1 MAVFVAVAEGSGF
14 NTAARRLGLSPAAV
28 TRAVAAVEARL
39 GARLLERTT
48 RSVRPTEAGAR
59 FLEHAR
65 RLLAEID
72 AAERD
77 AAGLNEV
84 PRGELALTAPVVFG
98 RLHVLPVV
106 LDFLDR
112 WPEVTARLALLDR
125 TVSLVEE
132 GFDVAVRIG
141 RLPDSS
147 LMATRVGVIR
157 RIVCASPIYLAAH
170 GTPATPAD
178 LKSHRCVAFTGTT
191 PTPEWGFAAG
201 TSVRVR
207 PSLAVDNAEAAVD
220 AARAG
225 IGITCVLEYQAA
237 ADLRAGRLVALLRGL
252 EPEPR
257 PVHLL
262 HPGGRLP
269 PAKVRAFLDAAVPQL
284 REALAAEADL
294 PAPPC
299 GTTCENV

>member
-1 MAVFVAVAEGSGF
+1 MAIFVAVAEQGGF

-65 RLLAEID
+65 RLLAEVD

-77 AAGLNEV
+77 AAGLHEA
-84 PRGELALTAPVVFG
+84 PRGELAVTAPVVFG

-147 LMATRVGVIR
+147 LIGARVGVDPPDRLREPGLPRGARDACDTR
-157 RIVCASPIYLAAH
+157 RLEVAPLRRLH
-170 GTPATPAD
+170 RHD
-178 LKSHRCVAFTGTT
+178 SHAGVGLRRHLG
-191 PTPEWGFAAG
+191 PRPPEPGRRQRRG
-201 TSVRVR
+201 RGR
-207 PSLAVDNAEAAVD
+207 RG
-220 AARAG
+220 ARG
-225 IGITCVLEYQAA
+225 PR
-237 ADLRAGRLVALLRGL
+237 DHLRAGVPGRGRPAGRPADGDLRDF

-262 HPGGRLP
+262 HPAGRPP
-269 PAKVRAFLDAAVPQL
+269 PAKVRAFLDAAVPRL

>member
-1 MAVFVAVAEGSGF
+1 
-14 NTAARRLGLSPAAV
+14 
-28 TRAVAAVEARL
+28 
-39 GARLLERTT
+39 
-48 RSVRPTEAGAR
+48 VRPTEAGAR

-65 RLLAEID
+65 RLLAEVD

-77 AAGLNEV
+77 AAGLHEA
-84 PRGELALTAPVVFG
+84 PRGELAVTAPVVFG

-147 LMATRVGVIR
+147 LIGARVGSIR
-157 RIVCASPIYLAAH
+157 RIVCASPAYLAAH

-191 PTPEWGFAAG
+191 PTPEWGFAG

-207 PSLAVDNAEAAVD
+207 PHLVVDNAEAAVD

-225 IGITCVLEYQAA
+225 LGVACVLGYQAVV
-237 ADLRAGRLVALLRGL
+237 DLRAGRLAVVLERF
-252 EPEPR
+252 EPEAR

-262 HPGGRLP
+262 HPAGRSP
-269 PAKVRAFLDAAVPQL
+269 PAKVRTFLDAAVPRL
-284 REALAAEADL
+284 REVLAAERTADG
-294 PAPPC
+294 PS
-299 GTTCENV
+299 

>member
-1 MAVFVAVAEGSGF
+1 MDRLEAMAVFVAVAELGGF
-14 NTAARRLGLSPAAV
+14 KAAARRLGLSPAAV

-48 RSVRPTEAGAR
+48 RSVRATEAGAR

-65 RLLAEID
+65 RLLAEVE

-77 AAGLNEV
+77 AAGLHEA
-84 PRGELALTAPVVFG
+84 PRGELAVTAPVVFG

-106 LDFLDR
+106 LGFLDR
-112 WPEVTARLALLDR
+112 WPEVAARLALLDR
-125 TVSLVEE
+125 PVSLVEE

-147 LMATRVGVIR
+147 LIAVRVGAIN
-157 RIVCASPIYLAAH
+157 RIVCASPAYLAAH

-178 LKSHRCVAFTGTT
+178 LKAHSCIAFTGTT
-191 PTPEWGFAAG
+191 PTQEWAFAD

-207 PSLAVDNAEAAVD
+207 PRLVVDNAEAAVD

-225 IGITCVLEYQAA
+225 LGVACVLGYQAA
-237 ADLRAGRLVALLRGL
+237 ADLRAGRLIAVLEGF
-252 EPEPR
+252 EPEAR

-262 HPGGRLP
+262 YPAGRP
-269 PAKVRAFLDAAVPQL
+269 PAAKVRAFMEVAVARL
-284 REALAAEADL
+284 REVL
-294 PAPPC
+294 
-299 GTTCENV
+299 G